1 MRRKWI
7 YAALIGAGLVAGG
20 LALGQRPLTVSVLE
34 PEQNVEL
41 RLYGLGTV
49 EARVLSKAGFDLAGT
64 LEALLV
70 DAGDHVS
77 AGQELAYLQSA
88 EQKARLARAEQ
99 AVVAAEAARAKAEA
113 AIPRAKAVLAQSEA
127 ANHRQQELAKTD
139 TISAQKAE
147 EAQRDLDVATAD
159 LAIAAADVA
168 VLQAQLED
176 ARAAL
181 RLEQALLQ
189 KYTLRAP
196 YDARIVTRHAEAGAA
211 VKSGDTVFTLIDPGS
226 IWIQAYIDEERAGQ
240 IALEQ
245 SGEIRLRSHPQETFS
260 GQVVRIGLESDRVN
274 EERKIWLHCADCP
287 AEMYLGEQ
295 AEVRV
300 LTGHRDEALMV
311 PQIAIRGFDGQT
323 GRVWIVQDGKLAEA
337 MPRFG
342 AGDDRG
348 RVEVVDGLPNGA
360 KIVSN
365 PPKNAELG
373 RAVRVETEAR

>member
-7 YAALIGAGLVAGG
+7 YAALLGAGIAAGAF
-20 LALGQRPLTVSVLE
+20 ALSHRPLSVSVIA
-34 PEQNVEL
+34 PETDVLL

-49 EARVLSKAGFDLAGT
+49 EARVLSKAGFGLAGT
-64 LEALLV
+64 LEALLA
-70 DAGDHVS
+70 DAGDTVS
-77 AGQELAYLQSA
+77 AGQALARLHSA
-88 EQKARLARAEQ
+88 EQEARVARAEQ
-99 AVVAAEAARAKAEA
+99 AVLAAEAARAKAEA
-113 AIPRAKAVLAQSEA
+113 AIPRAEAVLAQSEA
-127 ANHRQQELAKTD
+127 ANRRQQELAKTD

-159 LAIAAADVA
+159 LAIARADVA

-176 ARAAL
+176 ARASL

-189 KYTLRAP
+189 KYTLSAP

-245 SGEIRLRSHPQETFS
+245 SGQIRLRSHPQETFS

-274 EERKIWLHCADCP
+274 EERKIWLHCTDCP

-300 LTGHRDEALMV
+300 LTGRRDRALMV
-311 PQIAIRGFDGQT
+311 PQIAIRGFDGQS
-323 GRVWIVQDGKLAEA
+323 GRVWIVKDGKLDEA
-337 MPRFG
+337 TLSFG

-348 RVEVVDGLPNGA
+348 RVEVVNGLPDGA

-365 PPKNAELG
+365 PPKNAEIG
-373 RAVRVETEAR
+373 RAVRVETGAE